1 MTVEDLLVSQ
11 RADVIDEAAAA
22 LRRSGATHYAEA
34 GAEFTRE
41 RLVELFDL
49 VVGALKDRDL
59 EQVIRHCEE
68 VAEQRFDAGFG
79 IFEVQTAFN
88 VLEEAMWRHVVDG
101 VVPADLPRAVGLLS
115 TIMGVGKDALA
126 RRYVSLAA
134 QRHVPSLDF
143 SRLFAGTD
151 Q

>member
-1 MTVEDLLVSQ
+1 MS
-11 RADVIDEAAAA
+11 
-22 LRRSGATHYAEA
+22 RSP
-34 GAEFTRE
+34 RE

-49 VVGALKDRDL
+49 VVSALKKRDL
-59 EQVIRHCEE
+59 ERVIRHCET
-68 VAEQRFDAGFG
+68 VAEQRFDAGSG
-79 IFEVQTAFN
+79 ISEVQTAFN

-101 VVPADLPRAVGLLS
+101 VAPADLPRAVGILS

-126 RRYVSLAA
+126 RRYVSLAS